1 MNKCCI
7 FKDQTQGFSGSNGSI
22 SFIKIKNI
30 IKDLLSILK
39 LPITNPKY
47 KSLFVFARLPK
58 MWASS
63 CTRVLTV
70 LLLTGTIW
78 IACFFIQQTTWRMTP
93 NVDPLESW
101 NHFLLNHLVLNVLMI
116 SGRGEF
122 LKTEALERQKDKQET
137 KTACWIMKLQSNNPL
152 DQPST
157 VYLILKALCFEIYQ
171 NWNCGMCH
179 QIEWNIKITAKN
191 FKRRYYL

>member
-1 MNKCCI
+1 MWVLQLNYDKIFTKEFDLEISNLYDIIYLLFYITYFICFLLYNSSFRDNATYIAYILQAYHNIVVKKCCI

-70 LLLTGTIW
+70 LLLTGTI
-78 IACFFIQQTTWRMTP
+78 
-93 NVDPLESW
+93 
-101 NHFLLNHLVLNVLMI
+101 
-116 SGRGEF
+116 
-122 LKTEALERQKDKQET
+122 
-137 KTACWIMKLQSNNPL
+137 
-152 DQPST
+152 
-157 VYLILKALCFEIYQ
+157 
-171 NWNCGMCH
+171 
-179 QIEWNIKITAKN
+179 
-191 FKRRYYL
+191 